1 MPTDCGLHTA
11 RQRAFWIRNDRT
23 PMSHGARCCPTG
35 MTTGQIDPRYGDAS
49 ATPPPW
55 PEIEHQLTDA
65 QLYWIIT
72 VRADGRPH
80 AVPLVGVWH
89 DGAFAFCTGAEEQK
103 QRNLVGNP
111 RVAVTTGSTGAHG
124 WGSGRD
130 VVVEGTA
137 VRVRDRGTLQA
148 LADVWAAKYG
158 DDWRFAVR
166 GEEFVELSSSG
177 GATEGGALVYRVA
190 PAKVLA
196 FGGGHGQTRYG
207 F

>member
-1 MPTDCGLHTA
+1 
-11 RQRAFWIRNDRT
+11 
-23 PMSHGARCCPTG
+23 

-55 PEIEHQLTDA
+55 QDIERLLTDA

-89 DGAFAFCTGAEEQK
+89 EGAFAFCTGAEEQK
-103 QRNLVGNP
+103 QRNLDANAQ
-111 RVAVTTGSTGAHG
+111 VAVATGSMGAHG
-124 WGSGRD
+124 WDSGKD

-137 VRVRDRGTLQA
+137 VRVTGSQALQA
-148 LADVWAAKYG
+148 LADAWYAKYG
-158 DDWRFAVR
+158 EDWKYEVR
-166 GEEFVELSSSG
+166 GQEFVELSHSG
-177 GATEGGALVYRVA
+177 GGTTGGARVYRVA
-190 PAKVLA
+190 PAKVIA
-196 FGGGHGQTRYG
+196 FGDAHGQTRYR